1 MSINLRKSFLTL
13 LMVLAPLWGQDL
25 KQKAEKMII
34 QQFEKPV
41 VLQFE
46 KLPVTLE
53 MRKEA
58 LHQVNQNYYFKYLYY
73 WKIFQKD
80 SLVGHAFVDNVF
92 GKQMPIT
99 FLLMFD
105 AEQKVVFNEVLK
117 YREIKGRAVKK
128 RDWLNLY
135 IGKNADSGFGY
146 GTDIDALSGSTI
158 SAKSMNRGIQKLCFL
173 VEKVHSSYVAS
184 LNENPKAIETIQ

>member
-1 MSINLRKSFLTL
+1 MSINLHKFFFIL
-13 LMVLAPLWGQDL
+13 LMFLAPLWGQEL
-25 KQKAEKMII
+25 KQKAEKMIK
-34 QQFEKPV
+34 QQFEKAV

-58 LHQVNQNYYFKYLYY
+58 LRQVDQNYYFKYLYY
-73 WKIFQKD
+73 WKIFKND
-80 SLVGHAFVDNVF
+80 SLIGHAFVDNVF

-99 FLLMFD
+99 FLLIFD
-105 AEQKVVFNEVLK
+105 TEQKIVFNEVLK

-128 RDWLNLY
+128 REWLDLY
-135 IGKNADSGFGY
+135 IGKNAHSGFGY

-158 SAKSMNRGIQKLCFL
+158 SAKSMNKGIQKLCYL
-173 VEKVHSSYVAS
+173 VEKVHGEYVAS
-184 LNENPKAIETIQ
+184 IDKTLDPSESIQ